1 MIDRNFGNILEEKEK
16 NTAVLYV
23 LYVVLLIHLTLT
35 NIECMKHQTET
46 NNRRNEYE
54 K

>member
-1 MIDRNFGNILEEKEK
+1 MIDRNLTKLEEKEEY
-16 NTAVLYV
+16 TALIYV

-35 NIECMKHQTET
+35 NIECIKHQTET

>member
-1 MIDRNFGNILEEKEK
+1 MIDRNFGNILEEK

-23 LYVVLLIHLTLT
+23 LYVVWLIHLTLT
-35 NIECMKHQTET
+35 SIEYMKHQTET
-46 NNRRNEYE
+46 NNGRNEYE